1 MKAAF
6 FKYPPYFRAYLRA
19 LQDIANLAMNNA
31 KVNPM
36 LDAKYASFVANGL
49 TANSAYG
56 LLVQDPA
63 KSGGLEDWIGTM
75 HNSILAVLGSQGVT
89 NVAWTINS
97 TVVSSDVVL
106 VSGTAPLA
114 VKHLLVQRHR
124 VAGNLD
130 DRHKLDRDRAP
141 ETRHQ
146 FLHRDRRGPSQSAC
160 AGRNLY
166 DNGSL

>member
-1 MKAAF
+1 M
-6 FKYPPYFRAYLRA
+6 R
-19 LQDIANLAMNNA
+19 

-63 KSGGLEDWIGTM
+63 KPGGLEDWIGTM

-89 NVAWTINS
+89 NVSWAVSS
-97 TVVSSDVVL
+97 TVVSNDVV
-106 VSGTAPLA
+106 VVRGTAPLA
-114 VKHLLVQRHR
+114 GKCLLVQRHR

-130 DRHKLDRDRAP
+130 DRDKLDRDRAP
-141 ETRHQ
+141 ETRDQ
-146 FLHRDRRGPSQSAC
+146 FLHRDRRGPSRSAC
-160 AGRNLY
+160 AGRDLC
-166 DNGSL
+166 DNGGL